1 MKPYKFCET
10 AVPDKPVTSLTAL
23 LEKVMSEGL
32 SNLSRSEKDQI
43 ATTLY
48 GIFGSYSSTYKLS
61 GWAWRMATY
70 LKRILVST
78 CQEPNIFRAYYAPDK
93 TSLRKVIGPMNEMI
107 YAPTKTQKE
116 I

>member
-10 AVPDKPVTSLTAL
+10 ATPEKPVTSLTTL

-32 SNLSRSEKDQI
+32 SKLSRSEKDQI

-48 GIFGSYSSTYKLS
+48 GIFGSHSSTYKLS
-61 GWAWRMATY
+61 GWAWSMAPY

-78 CQEPNIFRAYYAPDK
+78 HYEPHMFRAYYAPDK
-93 TSLRKVIGPMNEMI
+93 TSLRKVIGPVYEMI
-107 YAPTKTQKE
+107 FAPTKTQKE
-116 I
+116 M